1 MIIKQHYH
9 ALVLAFQFL
18 TRIPVYRVFSI
29 ANTMPSPQVAG
40 KALLYYPV
48 VGAVIGGWLVVL
60 PVMLSYFEVAV
71 SPQIQAGVVLSIW
84 VWITGGLHLD
94 GLADSADA
102 WLGGFGDKQRTLD
115 LMKDPT
121 CGPSAVVVL
130 VLVLLLKWL
139 ALSEVIANAQGAA
152 PVLWLA
158 VVSVPVLA
166 RLQVMLLVVHTPY
179 VRGQGLGT
187 QLKNQAQAKWV
198 WVWLLSL
205 SVVMLYQNLCL
216 SLAILLIMVLGYGL
230 MRRVMMQRIDG
241 WTGDTAGASIEVS
254 ELLVLLVLA
263 IYWSVY

>member
-1 MIIKQHYH
+1 MLKRHYH

-18 TRIPVYRVFSI
+18 TRVPVYKVFSI

-48 VGAVIGGWLVVL
+48 VGAVIGGWLILL
-60 PVMLSYFEVAV
+60 PVALNYFGIVV
-71 SPQIQAGVVLSIW
+71 SPQMQAALVLVLW

-139 ALSEVIANAQGAA
+139 ALSEVIEHGQVAS
-152 PVLWLA
+152 PLWWLMLA
-158 VVSVPVLA
+158 LVPVLGRFQA
-166 RLQVMLLVVHTPY
+166 MLLVVHTPY
-179 VRGQGLGT
+179 VRGKGLGT
-187 QLKNQAQAKWV
+187 ELKNQAQGKWV
-198 WVWLLSL
+198 WFWFSSL
-205 SVVMLYQNLCL
+205 VAFMLYQNLWL
-216 SLAILLIMVLGYGL
+216 SLAMLLTVALGYVL
-230 MRRVMMQRIDG
+230 MRRLMMQRIDG
-241 WTGDTAGASIEVS
+241 WTGDTAGASIEVA
-254 ELLVLLVLA
+254 ELLVLLVISMSISMTL
-263 IYWSVY
+263 